1 MASNTRLSIGTQYY
15 SGQSV
20 PGWVRAKN
28 WIVHS
33 VSGNRVVINKS
44 EDGKNSIMSPFKAS
58 DLALANAKPTTPTIP
73 STPSAPS
80 GNTNEEIIWSFL
92 LGKIGNEYGVA
103 GMMGNLYAE
112 SGLRPDNLQNAYE
125 KRLGYTDASYTAAVD
140 NGTYKNLGLIAQATA
155 WHSGHITQ
163 ERKRY
168 LLLRRA
174 RRSLLEIWVCS
185 LNSCTRN

>member
-1 MASNTRLSIGTQYY
+1 
-15 SGQSV
+15 
-20 PGWVRAKN
+20 
-28 WIVHS
+28 
-33 VSGNRVVINKS
+33 
-44 EDGKNSIMSPFKAS
+44 MSPFKAS

-80 GNTNEEIIWSFL
+80 GNTNEEIIWNFL

-140 NGTYKNLGLIAQATA
+140 NGTYKSLGLIAQATA

-163 ERKRY
+163 ERKHY